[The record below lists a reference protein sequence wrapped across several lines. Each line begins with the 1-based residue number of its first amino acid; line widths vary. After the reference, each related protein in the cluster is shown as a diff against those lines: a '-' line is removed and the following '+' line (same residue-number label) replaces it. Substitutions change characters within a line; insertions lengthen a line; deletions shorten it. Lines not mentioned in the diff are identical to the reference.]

1 MESWLSVGPR
11 YNLHYIYLPGFV
23 VLPKCR
29 RVLPHRNIRPLNDL
43 IQFVRRRGRGGV
55 DSTNLTPPD
64 SFTLRNS
71 SLARVNLTALPQRFN
86 TFHCPPSIH
95 PPFAT
100 PFVRYPS
107 LFPSLFNPLFRDAG
121 IFSLRSAPNFI
132 HDTVMKIIVSA
143 NGGAIETNLEFQ
155 IWKLIRAS
163 QRDSLQSRITFRSPL
178 KTYPSS
184 ASQSI
189 VSVSQMVLTAHNAQL
204 AQYLESSWQVL

>member
-1 MESWLSVGPR
+1 M
-11 YNLHYIYLPGFV
+11 
-23 VLPKCR
+23 
-29 RVLPHRNIRPLNDL
+29 
-43 IQFVRRRGRGGV
+43 

-95 PPFAT
+95 PSTIRHPF
-100 PFVRYPS
+100 RS
-107 LFPSLFNPLFRDAG
+107 LSLVFPSLFNPLFRDAG
-121 IFSLRSAPNFI
+121 IFSLRSVPKFI

>member
-1 MESWLSVGPR
+1 
-11 YNLHYIYLPGFV
+11 
-23 VLPKCR
+23 
-29 RVLPHRNIRPLNDL
+29 
-43 IQFVRRRGRGGV
+43 
-55 DSTNLTPPD
+55 
-64 SFTLRNS
+64 
-71 SLARVNLTALPQRFN
+71 
-86 TFHCPPSIH
+86 
-95 PPFAT
+95 
-100 PFVRYPS
+100 
-107 LFPSLFNPLFRDAG
+107 
-121 IFSLRSAPNFI
+121 
-132 HDTVMKIIVSA
+132 MKIIVST